1 MTRDPKRIRAKYTKT
16 MRLLLLALAA
26 CAASLSAQ
34 KHTADAE
41 WPPRV
46 DTWTGVISDS
56 MCGLHHESGA
66 EGQETTPAECTRD
79 CVRGGSKYVLVADG
93 QVYAVANQD
102 HDGLPAHAGQPV
114 TVTGSLDGDAITI
127 ATIAKTLAG
136 R

>member
-1 MTRDPKRIRAKYTKT
+1 MTREPTRIRAKYTKT

-34 KHTADAE
+34 TQTADVGRR
-41 WPPRV
+41 PHV

-66 EGQETTPAECTRD
+66 EGQETTPAQCTRD

-93 QVYAVANQD
+93 QVYAIANQD
-102 HDGLPAHAGQPV
+102 HEGLPAHAGEPV
-114 TVTGSLDGDAITI
+114 TVTGSLERDAITI
-127 ATIAKTLAG
+127 ATVA
-136 R
+136 RR